1 MAASDDDLEQH
12 TSARPMPVL
21 AAQKFSRSHALQQV
35 GGPLAPRI
43 IELDGDELVV
53 GRNPDVQLCIPSSA
67 LSRRHAMLQRCPSG
81 FLVVDLDSSNGL
93 YLNELRIHSAE
104 LRDGDTIQV
113 GNVVFIYHEG
123 R

>member
-1 MAASDDDLEQH
+1 MATPEEDLDQH
-12 TSARPMPVL
+12 TSARPMPVI
-21 AAQKFSRSHALQQV
+21 AAQKLARPHVLQQV
-35 GGPLAPRI
+35 GGPLSPRI
-43 IELDGDELVV
+43 IELDVDELVI
-53 GRNPDVQLCIPSSA
+53 GRHPDVQVCIPSSA
-67 LSRRHAMLQRCPSG
+67 LSRRHAALQRHPGG
-81 FLVVDLDSSNGL
+81 FAVVDLDSSNGL